1 MPFNRRSSYSLTLAI
16 LAAIPAFLNSQQVQ
30 AETATAE
37 PEVLWSCTMVKGGEW
52 DCSDK
57 SSAPVTEPQPAT
69 PSGPAIE
76 SVTDA
81 QSNAADSKTGSETSA
96 AQPQPVSVEQPQSI
110 APVTPASGT
119 AVTEEAVAIEA
130 VATATAAPAPEITVT
145 DQTAATVQTRAEGI
159 SGAWECQADSHG
171 NWNCAKGRA
180 PAPQQY
186 AATATDV
193 PTEPTGNSSDI
204 TRAPAAYDWYPVSLA
219 SGMACHGQ
227 YIEPDY
233 QQDAE
238 DDELRIDADR
248 SETQLG
254 GLTVFQ
260 GNVQLRQQGRYLRG
274 DQAEIDQVS
283 NRISMNGNIRY
294 REPGLLLSG
303 DHAQTNATSGETLI
317 SNASYVF
324 HERSL
329 RGDAD
334 QIIRLE
340 DERVYLEQST
350 FTQCPPGDNSWH
362 IASGEI
368 ELDPNKGFGTAKNA
382 TLQIADTPVLY
393 FPYMTFPIDDRRLS
407 GFLYPSFGYSD
418 GAGFQLST
426 PYYFNLAPDYD
437 DTLTPRYFS
446 KRGLLLENEFRHL
459 NNYGS
464 QSLSTGIL
472 FDDDQTGK
480 DRWLASIKH
489 SGGTGPWSTSLDYN
503 AVSDNN
509 YFNDLGS
516 SLEVNRQDHLNRR
529 VSSNY
534 QGDTWNANL
543 TLHAY
548 QTINAKTNGP
558 YQRMPQFRL
567 NGQDRFNYG
576 AGNLELSYLIDATQF
591 DRNLDGLT
599 GINRVTGSRLH
610 LQPSISMPMLW
621 PWGHLT
627 PKVSY
632 WQSQYNLNDQIA
644 GQDDSIDRSVG
655 VFSLDSGLVFER
667 ITDNYTQTLEPRAF
681 ALFVPETA
689 QQGIPDFDTS
699 TTSFSYAGLFREN
712 RFTGLDKLGDAQ
724 QLSLG
729 LSSAF
734 YQNNGG
740 ELARLSLGQAFYFDD
755 RNVQLNGNTTIETAN
770 QSNYAAEAMWN
781 PHSNLRVTVDSELS
795 RTSLKRIESNFK
807 VSYQP
812 SLNKVISFNYRQ
824 RDEERE
830 QTDLSF
836 IWPVS
841 PTWSVM
847 GRWQKDLFNNQT
859 PETLLGLEY
868 QSCCWKFRVAARRWI
883 KDDSNQT
890 TDNAIYLQLILNGL
904 GTLGSGDNALQDII
918 GFRER
923 ENYHDK

>member
-16 LAAIPAFLNSQQVQ
+16 LAAIPAFLNSQQIQ
-30 AETATAE
+30 AETATTE

-52 DCSDK
+52 DCSNK

-81 QSNAADSKTGSETSA
+81 QSNAADSKPGSETSA
-96 AQPQPVSVEQPQSI
+96 VQPQPVSVEQPQSI

-119 AVTEEAVAIEA
+119 AGTEEAVAIEA
-130 VATATAAPAPEITVT
+130 AATATAAPTSEITVA
-145 DQTAATVQTRAEGI
+145 DQTTDTVQTRAEGI
-159 SGAWECQADSHG
+159 SGAWECQADSQG

-186 AATATDV
+186 AAKATDV
-193 PTEPTGNSSDI
+193 PVEPTGNSSDI
-204 TRAPAAYDWYPVSLA
+204 IRAPAAYDWYPVSLA

-227 YIEPDY
+227 YIEPEY

-254 GLTVFQ
+254 GLTVLE
-260 GNVQLRQQGRYLRG
+260 GNVQLRQRGRYLRG
-274 DQAEIDQVS
+274 DQAEIDQIS
-283 NRISMNGNIRY
+283 NHISMNGNIRY
-294 REPGLLLSG
+294 REPGLLLTG
-303 DHAQTNATSGETLI
+303 DHAQTNATSGETLV
-317 SNASYVF
+317 SNASYVL
-324 HERSL
+324 HEQAL
-329 RGDAD
+329 RGNAD

-340 DERVYLEQST
+340 DERVRLEQST
-350 FTQCPPGDNSWH
+350 FTLCPPGDNSWH

-368 ELDPNKGFGTAKNA
+368 ELDPEKGFGTAKNA

-393 FPYMTFPIDDRRLS
+393 LPYMTFPIDDRRLS
-407 GFLYPSFGYSD
+407 GFLYPSIGYSD
-418 GAGFQLST
+418 SDGFELST
-426 PYYFNLAPDYD
+426 PYYFNLAPNYD

-459 NNYGS
+459 NSYGS

-480 DRWLASIKH
+480 DRWLASVKH
-489 SGGTGPWSTSLDYN
+489 TGGTGPWNTRVDYN
-503 AVSDNN
+503 AVSDDD
-509 YFNDLGS
+509 YFDDLGA
-516 SLEVNRQDHLNRR
+516 SLKVSRQDHLDRLA
-529 VSSNY
+529 STSY
-534 QGDTWNANL
+534 SAEGWSASL
-543 TLHAY
+543 TAHTY
-548 QTINAKTNGP
+548 QTIDLDSNSP
-558 YQRMPQFRL
+558 YQRLPQLRV
-567 NGQDRFNYG
+567 YG
-576 AGNLELSYLIDATQF
+576 EEIFSHSSGDLEFSYLIDATQF
-591 DRNLDGLT
+591 DRNTDGLT
-599 GINRVTGSRLH
+599 GIDRVTGSRLH
-610 LQPSISMPMLW
+610 IQPSISMPLLW
-621 PWGHLT
+621 PSGHLT

-667 ITDNYTQTLEPRAF
+667 ITDSYTQTLEPRAF
-681 ALFVPETA
+681 ALFVPETD

-712 RFTGLDKLGDAQ
+712 RFTGLDKIGDAQ

-734 YQNNGG
+734 YENSGG
-740 ELARLSLGQAFYFDD
+740 ELARFSLGQAFYFSD
-755 RNVQLNGNTTIETAN
+755 RTVQLNGTTTTDTAD

-781 PHSNLRVTVDSELS
+781 PHNNLRVTLDTELS
-795 RTSLKRIESNFK
+795 RTSLKRVESNLK
-807 VSYQP
+807 ISYQP
-812 SLNKVISFNYRQ
+812 SPNKIISFNYRQ
-824 RDEERE
+824 QDKERE

-836 IWPVS
+836 IWPVN
-841 PTWSVM
+841 PTWSLM

-883 KDDSNQT
+883 EDDSNQT
-890 TDNAIYLQLILNGL
+890 SDNAIYLQFILNGL